1 MAVYKFDSFIPEVG
15 KDCYIADSAEVIGNV
30 KIGDGCYIGPNAV
43 IRGDYGR
50 IVIGDETAVEESVI
64 IHARPNEIT
73 TIGKRVTLG
82 HGAIIHNCTIE
93 DSAVIGMGAIVSDYA
108 LVKEWGVVA
117 EGAVVKNKS
126 VVESGTI
133 FAGVPAK
140 EVGKINDE
148 YKSRWN
154 HFKDIYCE
162 LAKTYTR
169 RIVRF

>member
-1 MAVYKFDSFIPEVG
+1 MAIYKFDNFIPQIG
-15 KDCYIADSAEVIGNV
+15 KDCYIAESSEIIGNV
-30 KIGDGCYIGPNAV
+30 KIGDECYIGPNAV
-43 IRGDYGR
+43 IRGDYGK
-50 IVIGDETAVEESVI
+50 IVIGNGTAIEESVI

-73 TIGKRVTLG
+73 IIGDRVTLG

-93 DSAVIGMGAIVSDYA
+93 NAAVIGMGAIVSDYA

-126 VVESGTI
+126 VVESEMI

-162 LAKTYTR
+162 LARTYTKR
-169 RIVRF
+169 LQKI